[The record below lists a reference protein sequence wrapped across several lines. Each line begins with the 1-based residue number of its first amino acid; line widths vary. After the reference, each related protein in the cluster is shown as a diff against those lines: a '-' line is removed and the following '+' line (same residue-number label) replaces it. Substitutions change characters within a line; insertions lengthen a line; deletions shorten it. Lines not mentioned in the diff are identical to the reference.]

1 MLGCELGGSEGTR
14 SMGVLFGIQK
24 LLERFEADP
33 SLVEPDRFRE
43 RIEALDQ
50 LDACGLDS
58 QILLAD
64 SESDKSALYRRAMR
78 LRTKLE
84 GANSRFYEGV
94 RDAIHRG
101 AGRDALFRSADQL
114 RYEAPL
120 HGYPNALGAAESY
133 DYLDE
138 LVSGVF
144 RFEVTDEPK
153 VNLSAEMVAYQPTPA
168 RHIFDLIRHIQ
179 LTAQDVF
186 VDLGSGLGHLALLIA
201 ICTDARCIG
210 VELEPSYVACSA
222 KIAREL
228 NLTKATFLALDAREA
243 DLSGGTVFYLY
254 TPFRGAILRAVLDR
268 LRLESVTREIRVC
281 TFGPCTP
288 IVAAESW
295 LSFDPAE
302 SSHMPMFRSRR

>member
-1 MLGCELGGSEGTR
+1 MD
-14 SMGVLFGIQK
+14 VLFGIQK
-24 LLERFEADP
+24 LLEKFEADP
-33 SLVEPDRFRE
+33 SLAEPGRFRD
-43 RIEALDQ
+43 RIEVLDQ
-50 LDACGLDS
+50 LDACDLDS

-64 SESDKSALYRRAMR
+64 SESDEAALYRRAKG

-84 GANSRFYEGV
+84 GANSRLYEDV
-94 RDAIHRG
+94 RAAIHRG
-101 AGRDALFRSADQL
+101 AGRDALFRFADQP
-114 RYEAPL
+114 RRESPL
-120 HGYPNALGAAESY
+120 HGHTNDLGAAESY

-168 RHIFDLIRHIQ
+168 RHVFDLVRHIQ
-179 LTAQDVF
+179 LTAEDVF
-186 VDLGSGLGHLALLIA
+186 VDLGSGLGHLAFLIA

-210 VELEPSYVACSA
+210 VELEPSYVACSR
-222 KIAREL
+222 KISGEL
-228 NLTKATFLALDAREA
+228 NLSKATFLPLDAREA
-243 DLSGGTVFYLY
+243 DLSAGTIFYLY

-295 LSFDPAE
+295 LEFDPAE
-302 SSHMPMFRSRR
+302 SSHMPVFRSHR

>member
-1 MLGCELGGSEGTR
+1 MAAKGTR
-14 SMGVLFGIQK
+14 SMGVLSGIQK
-24 LLERFEADP
+24 LLEKFEADP
-33 SLVEPDRFRE
+33 SLAEPDRFRE
-43 RIEALDQ
+43 RIEVLDQ
-50 LDACGLDS
+50 LDACDLDS
-58 QILLAD
+58 QTLRAN
-64 SESDKSALYRRAMR
+64 SESDNAALYRRAVG

-84 GANSRFYEGV
+84 DANSRFYESV
-94 RDAIHRG
+94 RDAIRRG
-101 AGRDALFRSADQL
+101 AGRDALFQSADQL

-120 HGYPNALGAAESY
+120 RGYSNDLGAAESY
-133 DYLDE
+133 DYLDD

-144 RFEVTDEPK
+144 RFEVTDEPQ
-153 VNLSAEMVAYQPTPA
+153 VHLSEEMVAYQPTPA
-168 RHIFDLIRHIQ
+168 RHVFDLIRHIQ

-186 VDLGSGLGHLALLIA
+186 VDLGSGLGHLAFLIA

-210 VELEPSYVACSA
+210 VELEPSYVRCSA

-243 DLSGGTVFYLY
+243 DLSSGTVFYLY

-268 LRLESVTREIRVC
+268 LQLESVRREIRVC

-295 LSFDPAE
+295 LVFDPVE
-302 SSHMPMFRSRR
+302 SSHMPVFRSHR

>member
-1 MLGCELGGSEGTR
+1 
-14 SMGVLFGIQK
+14 MGVLFGIQK

-33 SLVEPDRFRE
+33 FLAEPDRFRE

-50 LDACGLDS
+50 LDACDLDS

-64 SESDKSALYRRAMR
+64 SESDQATLYRRAMG

-94 RDAIHRG
+94 RDAIQRG
-101 AGRDALFRSADQL
+101 AGRDALFRSVDQP
-114 RYEAPL
+114 RREAPL
-120 HGYPNALGAAESY
+120 HGYPNDLGAAESY

-144 RFEVTDEPK
+144 RFAVTEEPK

-168 RHIFDLIRHIQ
+168 RHVFDLIRHIK

-186 VDLGSGLGHLALLIA
+186 VDLGAGLGHVAFLVAS
-201 ICTDARCIG
+201 CTDARCIG
-210 VELEPSYVACSA
+210 IELEPSYVACST

-228 NLTKATFLALDAREA
+228 NVTNATFLALDAREA

-268 LRLESVTREIRVC
+268 LRLESTTRDIRVC

-288 IVAAESW
+288 IVATETW
-295 LSFDPAE
+295 LVFDPAE
-302 SSHMPMFRSRR
+302 SSHMPVFRSRK